1 MEYKI
6 IDVYYVNDYT
16 NKYNKKEYHLNEKND
31 PEFKLIYY
39 LVQLD
44 KETVENIFYVNK
56 LFKDFLSFLAES
68 VKTKT
73 QFKNINKLYS
83 LKAKT
88 VYGTEKD
95 IENTTILELLLVHIY
110 PYPLV
115 SNDKFKD
122 FMKILYYLLY
132 FGARYAYENGT
143 FLPMMMFLK
152 NLNGLAGVNT
162 MKIYNEITSLNF
174 ENEIKLPGLKK
185 TIKEVLNCAYRF
197 DEYSSRMFSQKIH
210 GMDIGLDDT
219 LLNVSIKNN
228 YYDNTYNLF
237 RINKYVDFNKNN
249 PFYDAIH
256 HYQKNG
262 FEADK
267 YIRLFYQQNL
277 KINVNVY
284 DPLNKRLTNYMLLL
298 ELYDKG
304 DDYDDIEFLKNV
316 IIKYSINVGWN
327 LHTRQGMPIL
337 LFYLSNKYSNVSNYL
352 NSSDKLGYKLIA
364 NTQYPDKKIYSIH
377 LSFYNSVQMFKR
389 LLKWGGGIK
398 LLKQTDKNEFSAL
411 LFLLNLNLEKTE
423 NKEFNEL
430 IQCFHDSIKKNTK
443 LVLKQF
449 KSLIKHNVFED
460 EIKINGIIIDIP
472 RIFDQLLLF
481 KIFDL
486 KYIINLLYNIN
497 DDTNFNFLKSIIAYI
512 DVDKIIIKPEAI
524 TFRSVLYKLLEDSD
538 TERNRFLNNMN
549 IHCLQSKSLTIAKL
563 HELWNIITNYDD
575 YEVFLDNYQSQQIQ
589 IKNVLSK
596 SLEFVDMFMLMNDLS
611 DLDINKIQPEYF
623 YTYELPLPY
632 DIIDEWESYKDVNW
646 ETNKKKKIYEDLKTL
661 IKEENIHI
669 LNNNHELLTE
679 KEYKKLN
686 DDEKDEYRHHLSKQF
701 TERLYGEDGF
711 DIN

>member
-1 MEYKI
+1 MTKLSS
-6 IDVYYVNDYT
+6 VYYVNDYT
-16 NKYNKKEYHLNEKND
+16 NENNKKEYHLNEKND
-31 PEFKLIYY
+31 PEFKLIHY

-44 KETVENIFYVNK
+44 KETGENIFGVNE
-56 LFKDFLSFLAES
+56 LFKNFLSYLEES
-68 VKTKT
+68 VKKKT

-110 PYPLV
+110 PCPLV

-132 FGARYAYENGT
+132 FGARYVYENGT
-143 FLPMMMFLK
+143 FLPMMIFLK
-152 NLNGLAGVNT
+152 CLNGLAGVNT

-174 ENEIKLPGLKK
+174 ENEKKIPGLKK

-228 YYDNTYNLF
+228 YYDNTYTLF
-237 RINKYVDFNKNN
+237 RIYKYIDFTKNN

-262 FEADK
+262 FEPGR
-267 YIRLFYQQNL
+267 YIRLFYQHNV
-277 KINVNVY
+277 KINVN
-284 DPLNKRLTNYMLLL
+284 LTNYMLLL

-316 IIKYSINVGWN
+316 IVKYSNNVGLN

-352 NSSDKLGYKLIA
+352 NSSDKLDYKLIA
-364 NTQYPDKKIYSIH
+364 NTQYPEKKIYSIH
-377 LSFYNSVQMFKR
+377 LSFYNSVKMFKI
-389 LLKWGGGIK
+389 LLKLCGGIK
-398 LLKQTDKNEFSAL
+398 LLKQTDKNVFSVL

-430 IQCFHDSIKKNTK
+430 IQCFRDSIKKNK
-443 LVLKQF
+443 KIVQEQF

-472 RIFDQLLLF
+472 RIFNQLLLF
-481 KIFDL
+481 KIFDSE
-486 KYIINLLYNIN
+486 YIIELLYKIN
-497 DDTNFNFLKSIIAYI
+497 DDTNFNFLKSLIAYI
-512 DVDKIIIKPEAI
+512 DVDKIIIKSEAI
-524 TFRSVLYKLLEDSD
+524 TFRSVLYKLLTDSD

-575 YEVFLDNYQSQQIQ
+575 YEVFLDNYQVQQIK
-589 IKNVLSK
+589 IKNILSD
-596 SLEFVDMFMLMNDLS
+596 SLKFVDMFMIMNDLTN
-611 DLDINKIQPEYF
+611 LDINQIQPEYF
-623 YTYELPLPY
+623 YTYELPLP
-632 DIIDEWESYKDVNW
+632 
-646 ETNKKKKIYEDLKTL
+646 
-661 IKEENIHI
+661 
-669 LNNNHELLTE
+669 
-679 KEYKKLN
+679 
-686 DDEKDEYRHHLSKQF
+686 
-701 TERLYGEDGF
+701 
-711 DIN
+711 